1 MPQSYQEHNG
11 DNSTHTFTIAFGSGT
26 TKYLKRE
33 HIKLYYGRDRVAGT
47 QTNTLTL
54 NTDYVYISDLV
65 IKLIGSTLN
74 TGVTVGDPYP
84 LASGRK
90 LTIERDTPQDTLL
103 VPWADGSN
111 LTKEALE
118 TSNLQVLFGQQEE
131 ADTGLLNSAKAVAA
145 ETASTTAT
153 NDVAVLTAN
162 YFKRD
167 GTLPMTGNLQL
178 GTNKITGVGDPTS
191 AQDAVTKAYLE
202 RTGSIASAQIVDG
215 TIVDGDVNASAAIS
229 GSKLQASSG
238 SNAGSMSSA
247 HYTKLENVESNSK
260 DDQTGAE
267 IKAAYE
273 AESNTNA
280 YTDAEKTKLAG
291 CDVGAKDDQTAAEI
305 KSLYESNSNTNAITD
320 TEKTNIGTITNK
332 QPLDSELT
340 TLSGMQ
346 SATASKLASGTALTS
361 DIADLNQIDGLTKQ
375 TTISDSDASFPT
387 SGAVVDY
394 VAAQIAP
401 IGGLEVVATEV
412 AFPNTQPASG
422 VVISISDA
430 GGVVINGSGVS
441 TTGRT
446 VGGATIT
453 INGFP
458 SSLQGETLVAGVGL
472 MVSSTGSS
480 QTYNYHKIL
489 GKEDDIKQLS
499 DDINDFNARYRVG
512 SSNPS
517 SALDAGDLFFNT
529 STSKLLVY
537 NATNTAWEEAQSIGN
552 FYISTLSPAFNGSLQ
567 DFTITNAPTNAEQIL
582 LSINGVIQKPNAG
595 SSTPSEGFALSGST
609 VKLGAVPASTDTYF
623 AVVIG
628 STVNIGTPSNNTVS
642 TAILQNGSVTNEKV
656 NASAAI
662 AGSKLA
668 DDSIAEVKLDVHNA
682 PSGTDKF
689 LAYTSNGME
698 WAVPTDTNTQLSFS
712 NDANNRVVTGDGS
725 GGLNGEAN
733 LTFDGTVLEITNAT
747 PKIKL
752 IDSDATGTPEA
763 MIDGSGGDLYI
774 EVDKDDEK
782 GSSRFGIKVDGSEK
796 LRINSSGFI
805 AHHDSNIVTNGFGYH
820 GWSGKTQILDSQG
833 LAVFRADDAWGGS
846 IQLASSRGN
855 YASPSASLAG
865 DRVGGIYFCAHDG
878 TDLNNYTAAIE
889 SYVTGTVAS
898 NATPGYLAFSTAN
911 NGTNQLTQRFR
922 IDSNGYVGIK
932 LTDPDQYYA
941 KDLVVQ
947 AIAQGGITIKSPN
960 TTDTNYLMFADGTSG
975 NERYRG
981 YIGYAHNTGS
991 DNGEHMQFA
1000 ASGGT
1005 GLMRLYTDG
1014 LALGGE
1020 TATANRLNVYEEGTW
1035 TPTDTSGAGLTFSNV
1050 NGWYVKV
1057 GSLVTMG
1064 ARFTYPTT
1072 SDTSQNKIG
1081 SFPFFAGTNVFS
1093 VGSVTVGTV
1102 QNPMGNQG
1110 SWAGLMQDGRLRT
1123 ENASIPYNDDL
1134 SGSTVYLSISFTT
1147 A

>member
-1 MPQSYQEHNG
+1 
-11 DNSTHTFTIAFGSGT
+11 
-26 TKYLKRE
+26 
-33 HIKLYYGRDRVAGT
+33 
-47 QTNTLTL
+47 
-54 NTDYVYISDLV
+54 
-65 IKLIGSTLN
+65 
-74 TGVTVGDPYP
+74 
-84 LASGRK
+84 
-90 LTIERDTPQDTLL
+90 
-103 VPWADGSN
+103 
-111 LTKEALE
+111 
-118 TSNLQVLFGQQEE
+118 
-131 ADTGLLNSAKAVAA
+131 
-145 ETASTTAT
+145 
-153 NDVAVLTAN
+153 
-162 YFKRD
+162 
-167 GTLPMTGNLQL
+167 
-178 GTNKITGVGDPTS
+178 
-191 AQDAVTKAYLE
+191 
-202 RTGSIASAQIVDG
+202 
-215 TIVDGDVNASAAIS
+215 
-229 GSKLQASSG
+229 
-238 SNAGSMSSA
+238 
-247 HYTKLENVESNSK
+247 
-260 DDQTGAE
+260 
-267 IKAAYE
+267 
-273 AESNTNA
+273 
-280 YTDAEKTKLAG
+280 
-291 CDVGAKDDQTAAEI
+291 
-305 KSLYESNSNTNAITD
+305 
-320 TEKTNIGTITNK
+320 
-332 QPLDSELT
+332 
-340 TLSGMQ
+340 
-346 SATASKLASGTALTS
+346 
-361 DIADLNQIDGLTKQ
+361 
-375 TTISDSDASFPT
+375 
-387 SGAVVDY
+387 
-394 VAAQIAP
+394 
-401 IGGLEVVATEV
+401 
-412 AFPNTQPASG
+412 
-422 VVISISDA
+422 
-430 GGVVINGSGVS
+430 
-441 TTGRT
+441 
-446 VGGATIT
+446 
-453 INGFP
+453 
-458 SSLQGETLVAGVGL
+458 
-472 MVSSTGSS
+472 
-480 QTYNYHKIL
+480 
-489 GKEDDIKQLS
+489 
-499 DDINDFNARYRVG
+499 
-512 SSNPS
+512 
-517 SALDAGDLFFNT
+517 
-529 STSKLLVY
+529 
-537 NATNTAWEEAQSIGN
+537 
-552 FYISTLSPAFNGSLQ
+552 
-567 DFTITNAPTNAEQIL
+567 
-582 LSINGVIQKPNAG
+582 
-595 SSTPSEGFALSGST
+595 
-609 VKLGAVPASTDTYF
+609 
-623 AVVIG
+623 
-628 STVNIGTPSNNTVS
+628 
-642 TAILQNGSVTNEKV
+642 
-656 NASAAI
+656 
-662 AGSKLA
+662 
-668 DDSIAEVKLDVHNA
+668 
-682 PSGTDKF
+682 
-689 LAYTSNGME
+689 ME